1 MFLLNNL
8 NLEVSE
14 ILNSRFLEVK
24 LLWMIIL
31 SIISENEILDNDN
44 YFVNG
49 DDCNGMKKVKLFGIF
64 MVLLFIVS
72 FWFLM
77 SLEF

>member
-49 DDCNGMKKVKLFGIF
+49 DDCNGMK
-64 MVLLFIVS
+64 
-72 FWFLM
+72 
-77 SLEF
+77 